1 MHLSDCSALGG
12 MTALELS
19 EKCEVEEEVV
29 LEEIITIEGEVED
42 IFPIPLEDE
51 EDEVIHK

>member
-1 MHLSDCSALGG
+1 MIHPFTH
-12 MTALELS
+12 MKQVMKE
-19 EKCEVEEEVV
+19 EEVEEEVV